1 MDDSMIDLEK
11 YRIIDLSHRMI
22 PGVRWV
28 NGEYRHGGESRRLE
42 IREYVFEPDKMLM
55 HWVDTESHIGTHVE
69 GPGHHPGA
77 GKDLT
82 DLPIDTYMGEA
93 IVLKFDDLAPENGS
107 SMEITPEHLGRVK
120 NGDIVLLWSPYEG
133 EECPYISVEAA
144 HHLRDTGI
152 KMIGIEGIGLEA
164 PGSMASHD
172 TFLLN
177 DIPIIEGLENLERV
191 TRERVF
197 YIGLPIS
204 IERVDSSWT
213 RAIVL
218 EER

>member
-1 MDDSMIDLEK
+1 MTDRMIDLEK
-11 YRIIDLSHRMI
+11 YRIIDLSHRMT

-55 HWVDTESHIGTHVE
+55 YWVETESHIGTHVE

-77 GKDLT
+77 EKDLT

-93 IVLKFDDLAPENGS
+93 IVLKFDGLAPENGNARAIS
-107 SMEITPEHLGRVK
+107 PEHLGRVK
-120 NGDIVLLWSPYEG
+120 DGDIVLLWSPYGG
-133 EECPYISVEAA
+133 EECPYISVEAT

-152 KMIGIEGIGLEA
+152 KMLGIQGIGLEA

-177 DIPIIEGLENLERV
+177 DIPIIEGLENLDMV

-197 YIGLPIS
+197 YIGLPIN
-204 IERVDSSWT
+204 IEKIDSSWT